1 MIAQFP
7 IENHAEQGQFAEP
20 PLKTIGESAKNWAI
34 IMQFVVAAFGRLA
47 WLSACLDFLC
57 PLLRFRLTPT
67 VAASAMDMADC
78 SVGDDPEEAS
88 VSGTATWTLQ
98 KVPEKHTGDFEK
110 HIGKTETET
119 LTGTLI
125 GRQVT
130 LKGEVQ
136 GGAELIV
143 SSDYSASPYTPDL
156 FVVSIFR

>member
-1 MIAQFP
+1 
-7 IENHAEQGQFAEP
+7 
-20 PLKTIGESAKNWAI
+20 
-34 IMQFVVAAFGRLA
+34 
-47 WLSACLDFLC
+47 
-57 PLLRFRLTPT
+57 
-67 VAASAMDMADC
+67 MDMADC

-98 KVPEKHTGDFEK
+98 KVPEKHTGGFEK

-143 SSDYSASPYTPDL
+143 SSDYSASPYTSDL